1 MAREKKTPRKKSP
14 MSVAIA
20 ALRGLFDADEI
31 PKGFTHKG
39 QTFEDRSEA
48 WLLHAV
54 EQIEEEIEEFKD
66 EE

>member
-1 MAREKKTPRKKSP
+1 MARSKKTPTKKSP

-20 ALRGLFDADEI
+20 ALRGLFDDDEI
-31 PKGFTHKG
+31 LEAFTHEG
-39 QTFEDRSEA
+39 QTFEERCEA

-54 EQIEEEIEEFKD
+54 EQLEEEIEEFKD